1 MLTMFRQ
8 SLTRRTT
15 MAHSA
20 FNLFQ
25 MTTYLAVANYPY
37 CDVAHDTTIKML
49 GTGRRVGFYC
59 VVAFDSSR
67 RRCYASAKGMA
78 QRAVVRQPVTMRKLP
93 GKASRRVDKE
103 NGNSTL

>member
-15 MAHSA
+15 MARSA

-49 GTGRRVGFYC
+49 GTGRRVGFY
-59 VVAFDSSR
+59 
-67 RRCYASAKGMA
+67 
-78 QRAVVRQPVTMRKLP
+78 
-93 GKASRRVDKE
+93 
-103 NGNSTL
+103 